1 MTDVTRRALLAGSG
15 LGAAA
20 AVLPLSAA
28 PAMAAAPASGQQA
41 PGVYR
46 YRIGSYELTALHD
59 GTWFRPIDDKFVKNA
74 SWADVQKALADNFL
88 PTDKLPIP
96 FTALI
101 VNTGAKLVLIDT
113 GTAGQLAPTA
123 AGIGPSLAAAGVDPK
138 AVDVILISHFHP
150 DHINGIK
157 TKEGQKVF
165 PNAEIHVAAPEW
177 AFWMDDARMNA
188 TPEAA
193 RPAFLNARRIFSDIA
208 KEVKRFEP
216 GSEVAPGITSVAAF
230 GHTPGHT
237 AFAVASGNQ
246 SLLVLGDTTNHPWLF
261 VRYPEWQAVFDTD
274 GAMAAETRKKLLDRA
289 AADRMLVQGYHF
301 PFPASGYIA
310 RRGTGYDLVPVMW
323 QPAL

>member
-20 AVLPLSAA
+20 VLPLGAA
-28 PAMAAAPASGQQA
+28 PAVAAAPVSGQQA
-41 PGVYR
+41 PGIYR

-74 SWADVQKALADNFL
+74 PWADVQKALVDNFL

-157 TKEGQKVF
+157 TKEGRKVF

-188 TPEAA
+188 APEAA

-216 GSEVAPGITSVAAF
+216 GAEVAPGIASVAAF

-237 AFAVASGNQ
+237 AFAIASGNQ

-261 VRYPEWQAVFDTD
+261 VRNPEWQAVFDTD

>member
-1 MTDVTRRALLAGSG
+1 MTDVTRRALLAVSG

-20 AVLPLSAA
+20 VLPLAA
-28 PAMAAAPASGQQA
+28 TPATAAAPASGQQA

-74 SWADVQKALADNFL
+74 AWADVQKALADNFL

-101 VNTGAKLVLIDT
+101 VNTGARLVLIDT

-123 AGIGPSLAAAGVDPK
+123 PGIGPSLAAAGVDPK

-165 PNAEIHVAAPEW
+165 PNAEINVAAPEW

-188 TPEAA
+188 APEAA

-261 VRYPEWQAVFDTD
+261 VRNPEWQAVFDTD